1 MRNRKAFTTVLLF
14 CTGFIASHPLVVSA
28 ADKVM
33 AVQLI
38 HQQQTIKGIVVDASG
53 EPVIGA
59 NVVVEGTTMGTITD
73 FEGTFSI
80 SVPKNGKIK
89 ISFIG
94 YKDQVLTPQSGKNL
108 RVVLEDDS
116 QMLGE
121 VQVVAYGAQKKVSIT
136 GAISSMKGE
145 DLLKTPAAS
154 MSNVLSGQITGIS
167 SVQYSGEP
175 GADEADL
182 YVRGIATWNNAK
194 PLIQVDGVEREFSQI
209 DPNEVESITVLK
221 DASATAV
228 FGVRGA
234 NGVILITTKR
244 GAEGKAK
251 ISFSTS
257 AGVNLRTKQLEFAN
271 SYQYASYYNDLQV
284 NDGGVPT
291 FTEEQLIKFRDHTDP
306 ILYPDINWI
315 DYCMNKAAFQSQHNV
330 NISGGTDRMR
340 YFVSAGMFTQ
350 DGMFKQLAASDN
362 FNFNY
367 KRYNYRANLDFDA
380 TKTTLI
386 SVNIGGRIETK
397 RTPESGEDQNQLF
410 RKLYWAVPFA
420 GAGIVDGKRVV
431 SNADYLPFTGSDG
444 LNSYYGKGFRSTTTN
459 VLNVDLVLDQKL
471 DFITKGLSFK
481 LKGSYN
487 TSYWTQ
493 KIASSSMA
501 VYTPVLHDDGSIGYR
516 KSGSDSQLSYS
527 RNSNGEGKSR
537 DWYMEAALN
546 YSRKFGDHN
555 VTGLV
560 LYNQSKRYYPGGTY
574 DDIPSAYV
582 GFVGRATYDY
592 KTRYMAE
599 FNVGY
604 NGSENFAPGKRYGLF
619 PAGSIG
625 WIVSEESFFK
635 PLKKVIN
642 YFKVRASVGMVGN
655 DNNGNNRFL
664 YLPDAYILNDD
675 GYFFGTNA
683 GNKKP
688 GAYEASKSN
697 ADVTWEKSVKQN
709 YGIDFSI
716 LNEKLNISLDYFKE
730 NRRDI
735 LSSPDYMPGIL
746 GMVLPIMNVGKTEN
760 KGYEFQL
767 KWNDKI
773 GDDFRYWANFNL
785 SFARNKIVYKNEI
798 EKNEDWL
805 YETGRTIGSRLI
817 YLNSA
822 TL

>member
-785 SFARNKIVYKNEI
+785 SFALQQNC
-798 EKNEDWL
+798 L
-805 YETGRTIGSRLI
+805 
-817 YLNSA
+817 
-822 TL
+822 

>member
-1 MRNRKAFTTVLLF
+1 MKSNSFMRNRKAFTTVLLF

-785 SFARNKIVYKNEI
+785 SFARNKIVYP
-798 EKNEDWL
+798 
-805 YETGRTIGSRLI
+805 
-817 YLNSA
+817 
-822 TL
+822 

>member
-1 MRNRKAFTTVLLF
+1 MKSNSFMRNRKAFTTVLLF

-655 DNNGNNRFL
+655 DNN
-664 YLPDAYILNDD
+664 
-675 GYFFGTNA
+675 
-683 GNKKP
+683 
-688 GAYEASKSN
+688 
-697 ADVTWEKSVKQN
+697 
-709 YGIDFSI
+709 
-716 LNEKLNISLDYFKE
+716 
-730 NRRDI
+730 
-735 LSSPDYMPGIL
+735 
-746 GMVLPIMNVGKTEN
+746 
-760 KGYEFQL
+760 
-767 KWNDKI
+767 
-773 GDDFRYWANFNL
+773 
-785 SFARNKIVYKNEI
+785 
-798 EKNEDWL
+798 
-805 YETGRTIGSRLI
+805 
-817 YLNSA
+817 
-822 TL
+822 